1 MITPERPDQLV
12 GQVLGHRYRLDTLI
26 ALGGMSRVY
35 RAMDLNLHRS
45 VAVKVLDENFAS
57 ESLVRERFESEA
69 IIAAN
74 ISHPNVVSIRDHA
87 ISGSHVYLVMEYVR
101 GQNLAEV
108 IEERGRFTPRQM
120 LSILERICSG
130 LRAAHL
136 EGIVHR
142 DMKPANVLLSDNGEI
157 KITDFG
163 LARAASAHT
172 QSATLVAT
180 LSHVSPELV
189 SGAPSDSRSDIY
201 AVGIMIYQ
209 MLTGQL
215 PFPMTNPAAMMKH
228 HLDSPM
234 PMPSNL
240 VPGLSEDLDE
250 LVRYCTEKDPERRP
264 QNAGF
269 LLDDVIQI
277 RSTLTDDEL
286 DLDAESLGDVSDLA
300 PLAAAAMPTTV
311 QQRLDEWQRH
321 RDEQRQPWW
330 MDEDTLGETAA
341 TSSEDYSAVPED
353 DATTVISTSDATEV
367 LDLRE
372 AHTTTVPRMANE
384 HEAPEPSFSS
394 ATAAYSREDLDQF
407 EDSAPTATDL
417 AVPAVQGKVSA
428 RALKQEQKRAAKE
441 WRKTAQV
448 PTHQLVRPK
457 TGGRRA
463 MITVVLIFVVA
474 LVAACAWFFGRG
486 PGTIIRVPSLTGM
499 LQTQAVS
506 QFDSQG
512 VPVRVNSVY
521 DDEIAVGRVV
531 QSKPNTGESLMK
543 FQGVNLLVSRGPELF
558 EIPALQG
565 LSQTEA
571 TSRLADKGLTKVKTS
586 QEYSSSVEDGKV
598 ISSSP
603 AAGEMASRKNTISL
617 TLSRGPAPVQVP
629 NVLGLTHE
637 QAKQKFNDVGLKL
650 VVGEKQYSS
659 DIAPELV
666 VAQSTQNQ
674 TVPYGSSV
682 TVNLSKGPELL
693 QVPSVLGQSLTEATA
708 TLEAAGFTVSN
719 RSMLGGFSDT
729 VRMQTP
735 LNQQAERGSEVSL
748 YTF

>member
-417 AVPAVQGKVSA
+417 AVPTVQDKVSA

-474 LVAACAWFFGRG
+474 LVAACAWFFGRW
-486 PGTIIRVPSLTGM
+486 PGNNHSCPVAHWNAANSGSL
-499 LQTQAVS
+499 
-506 QFDSQG
+506 
-512 VPVRVNSVY
+512 PV
-521 DDEIAVGRVV
+521 
-531 QSKPNTGESLMK
+531 
-543 FQGVNLLVSRGPELF
+543 
-558 EIPALQG
+558 
-565 LSQTEA
+565 
-571 TSRLADKGLTKVKTS
+571 
-586 QEYSSSVEDGKV
+586 
-598 ISSSP
+598 
-603 AAGEMASRKNTISL
+603 
-617 TLSRGPAPVQVP
+617 
-629 NVLGLTHE
+629 
-637 QAKQKFNDVGLKL
+637 
-650 VVGEKQYSS
+650 
-659 DIAPELV
+659 
-666 VAQSTQNQ
+666 
-674 TVPYGSSV
+674 
-682 TVNLSKGPELL
+682 
-693 QVPSVLGQSLTEATA
+693 
-708 TLEAAGFTVSN
+708 
-719 RSMLGGFSDT
+719 
-729 VRMQTP
+729 
-735 LNQQAERGSEVSL
+735 
-748 YTF
+748 

>member
-1 MITPERPDQLV
+1 MVTPERPDQLV
-12 GQVLGHRYRLDTLI
+12 GQVLGNRYRLDTFI
-26 ALGGMSRVY
+26 APGGMSRVY

-57 ESLVRERFESEA
+57 EPLVRDRFESEA
-69 IIAAN
+69 VIAAN

-101 GQNLAEV
+101 GRNLAQV

-120 LSILERICSG
+120 LSVLERICSG

-209 MLTGQL
+209 MLTGKL
-215 PFPMTNPAAMMKH
+215 PYPMSNPAAVMKH

-234 PMPSNL
+234 PLPSVS

-264 QNAGF
+264 QHAGF

-277 RSTLTDDEL
+277 SSTLTDEQL
-286 DLDAESLGDVSDLA
+286 DLDAESLGTVADLA
-300 PLAAAAMPTTV
+300 PLAEAAMPTTV
-311 QQRLDEWQRH
+311 QQRLDEWQRY
-321 RDEQRQPWW
+321 REEQRQPWW
-330 MDEDTLGETAA
+330 LDEDTLGETL
-341 TSSEDYSAVPED
+341 SEPSTDYVAVPAEE
-353 DATTVISTSDATEV
+353 ATTVIGASEATEV

-372 AHTTTVPRMANE
+372 NQATTVTPRLDADPSTRSQPMA
-384 HEAPEPSFSS
+384 S
-394 ATAAYSREDLDQF
+394 ATAAYAREDLERF
-407 EDSAPTATDL
+407 EDQALRAEPE
-417 AVPAVQGKVSA
+417 VSTPPSKGSL
-428 RALKQEQKRAAKE
+428 RAQKQEDKRAAKQ
-441 WRKTAQV
+441 WRKTAQI
-448 PTHQLVRPK
+448 PTHQLVKPK

-463 MITVVLIFVVA
+463 TITVILVFVVA
-474 LVAACAWFFGRG
+474 LVAAGAWFFGRG

-499 LQTQAVS
+499 LQNQAVS

-512 VPVRVNSVY
+512 VPVRVKSVY
-521 DDEIAVGRVV
+521 DDDIAIGRVV
-531 QSKPNTGESLMK
+531 QSKPNTGESIMK
-543 FQGVNLLVSRGPELF
+543 FQGVSLLISQGPQLF
-558 EIPALQG
+558 EVPTL
-565 LSQTEA
+565 E
-571 TSRLADKGLTKVKTS
+571 GLTKS
-586 QEYSSSVEDGKV
+586 QATARLNDLGLTKQKWNKDYSAAVAEGKI

-603 AAGEMASRKNTISL
+603 ASGQMSSRKSTISVV
-617 TLSRGPAPVQVP
+617 LSRGPAPVEVP
-629 NVLGLTHE
+629 VLLGLTQE
-637 QAKQKFNDVGLKL
+637 QAKQKLQDVGLKL
-650 VVGEKQYSS
+650 KLGEKHYSS
-659 DIAPELV
+659 SVAPELV
-666 VAQSTQNQ
+666 VKQSPQDQ
-674 TVPYGSSV
+674 VVASGSAV
-682 TVNLSKGPELL
+682 TVNLSQGPEYLD
-693 QVPSVLGQSLTEATA
+693 VPSVIGLNLSEATA
-708 TLEAAGFTVSN
+708 ELEAAGFSVST

-735 LNQQAERGSEVSL
+735 LNQQAERGSEVSI

>member
-1 MITPERPDQLV
+1 
-12 GQVLGHRYRLDTLI
+12 
-26 ALGGMSRVY
+26 
-35 RAMDLNLHRS
+35 
-45 VAVKVLDENFAS
+45 
-57 ESLVRERFESEA
+57 
-69 IIAAN
+69 
-74 ISHPNVVSIRDHA
+74 
-87 ISGSHVYLVMEYVR
+87 
-101 GQNLAEV
+101 
-108 IEERGRFTPRQM
+108 
-120 LSILERICSG
+120 
-130 LRAAHL
+130 
-136 EGIVHR
+136 
-142 DMKPANVLLSDNGEI
+142 
-157 KITDFG
+157 
-163 LARAASAHT
+163 
-172 QSATLVAT
+172 
-180 LSHVSPELV
+180 
-189 SGAPSDSRSDIY
+189 
-201 AVGIMIYQ
+201 
-209 MLTGQL
+209 
-215 PFPMTNPAAMMKH
+215 
-228 HLDSPM
+228 
-234 PMPSNL
+234 
-240 VPGLSEDLDE
+240 
-250 LVRYCTEKDPERRP
+250 
-264 QNAGF
+264 
-269 LLDDVIQI
+269 
-277 RSTLTDDEL
+277 
-286 DLDAESLGDVSDLA
+286 
-300 PLAAAAMPTTV
+300 
-311 QQRLDEWQRH
+311 
-321 RDEQRQPWW
+321 
-330 MDEDTLGETAA
+330 
-341 TSSEDYSAVPED
+341 
-353 DATTVISTSDATEV
+353 
-367 LDLRE
+367 
-372 AHTTTVPRMANE
+372 
-384 HEAPEPSFSS
+384 
-394 ATAAYSREDLDQF
+394 
-407 EDSAPTATDL
+407 
-417 AVPAVQGKVSA
+417 
-428 RALKQEQKRAAKE
+428 
-441 WRKTAQV
+441 
-448 PTHQLVRPK
+448 
-457 TGGRRA
+457 
-463 MITVVLIFVVA
+463 
-474 LVAACAWFFGRG
+474 
-486 PGTIIRVPSLTGM
+486 M

-571 TSRLADKGLTKVKTS
+571 TARLADKGLTKVKTS

-693 QVPSVLGQSLTEATA
+693 HVPSVLGQSLTEATA

>member
-367 LDLRE
+367 LDLRD
-372 AHTTTVPRMANE
+372 HTTTVPRMANE

-417 AVPAVQGKVSA
+417 AVPTVQDKVSA